1 MGEVINSKQMDD
13 LIYEI
18 KILRKENNDQ
28 VKHQNDKIEML
39 LNQLIHSNENI
50 ASL

>member
-1 MGEVINSKQMDD
+1 MREVINSKQMDD